1 MDNAYPRGQRDQ
13 PMYNGG
19 LSQPK
24 PSSSSAP
31 VVIRPSMKL
40 VRPFYTISFVLLA
53 LIIGY
58 NNTTERDPLNI
69 LVIVPVALAA
79 WTLWRHMKLRFTT
92 MAIQGNKLR
101 FDSGM
106 ISKVTRT
113 MELSRIQDVRVDQT
127 LIQRMLGIGNVT
139 VETAGETGRLT
150 MHNVDQPQAV
160 ADFILESSR
169 K

>member
-1 MDNAYPRGQRDQ
+1 
-13 PMYNGG
+13 MYNGG

-24 PSSSSAP
+24 PSSSPAP
-31 VVIRPSMKL
+31 VVVRPSMRL

-69 LVIVPVALAA
+69 LVIFPALLAA
-79 WTLWRHMKLRFTT
+79 WTAWRHLKLRFTMLT
-92 MAIQGNKLR
+92 IQGNKLR

-106 ISKVTRT
+106 VTKSTRT
-113 MELSRIQDVRVDQT
+113 MELSRIQDVRVDQSLT
-127 LIQRMLGIGNVT
+127 QRMLGIGNVT
-139 VETAGETGRLT
+139 IETAGETGKLT
-150 MHNVDQPQAV
+150 MNNVDQPQTV